1 MKRENSF
8 DFEKDYLSYDD
19 IERIVQRARR
29 ERDAAVGRAI
39 RSIAL
44 MMATGYRQ
52 MGRAIDE
59 AVRLRALSMLND
71 RQLAACGLDRA
82 GLPAFV
88 YGWRTADPA
97 ADAPVLLTREIE
109 TAPVTPDSIA
119 A

>member
-39 RSIAL
+39 RSVVLKA
-44 MMATGYRQ
+44 AAGYRL

-59 AVRLRALSMLND
+59 AMRLRALCMLND
-71 RQLAACGLDRA
+71 RQLAARGLDRA
-82 GLPAFV
+82 SLPGIV
-88 YGWRTADPA
+88 YGWQTE
-97 ADAPVLLTREIE
+97 APEIDVPFLLTHEIG
-109 TAPVTPDSIA
+109 TGRTTPDSIA